1 MKWILGETLETG
13 LRRSGI
19 LVLVGL
25 ATELLS
31 LTMLETPAG
40 FMLFAIGG
48 GAFLGLGVLLYLWTL
63 VAKSET
69 RRQD

>member
-1 MKWILGETLETG
+1 MTEILGHTLEVR

-40 FMLFAIGG
+40 FLLFAIGG
-48 GAFLGLGVLLYLWTL
+48 GAFLGLGILLYLWSL
-63 VAKSET
+63 SAKTDT
-69 RRQD
+69 RPMD